1 MNTKNILK
9 TLALAMLL
17 VPACNKNEIANDEN
31 TEKKGFALPVTVNV
45 NREGDDTKATFNES
59 TRKL

>member
-17 VPACNKNEIANDEN
+17 IPACNKSEIANEKNKEEN

-45 NREGDDTKATFNES
+45 TREGT
-59 TRKL
+59 